1 MAADIQ
7 VLIGEQ
13 RFLRIC
19 DESTWATV
27 PGSPTWYDVPVTDY
41 NVRFKPKRRDG
52 QARVGLFQEKFGTN
66 PTGHPSGNLVTPLY
80 GFHPTGL
87 TTSLAQYLME
97 WGFLD
102 QEVKFPRSKV
112 CEWQYVGHEDDK
124 RHLGLRVNT
133 ITLAGSDA
141 GIVLT
146 LELIGQSAVNF
157 TGSASPPNN
166 RNKLVEFL
174 FEDSTFS
181 LGGSAMNF
189 SQFQWSVSRNLDV
202 IYENSHNPIA
212 APKTSW
218 KETFSVT
225 PVKADSTYDAMR
237 ESLGMQEMA
246 ASLTLKGNHNG
257 TGTGGTN
264 FAQVAIAFARLS
276 LIDSDESGGTSA
288 QMNPL
293 TFAVLKPDSS
303 SNGSV
308 MTWSEVA

>member
-1 MAADIQ
+1 M
-7 VLIGEQ
+7 
-13 RFLRIC
+13 
-19 DESTWATV
+19 
-27 PGSPTWYDVPVTDY
+27 
-41 NVRFKPKRRDG
+41 
-52 QARVGLFQEKFGTN
+52 
-66 PTGHPSGNLVTPLY
+66 
-80 GFHPTGL
+80 
-87 TTSLAQYLME
+87 
-97 WGFLD
+97 
-102 QEVKFPRSKV
+102 KFPRSKV

-218 KETFSVT
+218 KETFIVGNAGNGGFT
-225 PVKADSTYDAMR
+225 NAQR
-237 ESLGMQEMA
+237 ESQRD
-246 ASLTLKGNHNG
+246 GNRRDQLRA
-257 TGTGGTN
+257 GGDR
-264 FAQVAIAFARLS
+264 IC
-276 LIDSDESGGTSA
+276 
-288 QMNPL
+288 
-293 TFAVLKPDSS
+293 
-303 SNGSV
+303 
-308 MTWSEVA
+308 EVVVD